1 MRKKKSTVNDRIL
14 QIQSDR
20 RLLPHVPD
28 PEEIRHV
35 LDRRS
40 DLNQD
45 GQKPQHARFAGR
57 RYLANFPVTLTL
69 RGKGRK
75 SFHAVCQDVSQTG
88 MQLLVPKGML
98 PSDFEV
104 GETCGLNFN
113 LQPGILQEGTE
124 KRYRIKAD
132 VVRIATEKDRFA
144 VKFHEPLY
152 SYRRRSKDGLLST
165 MATLLLLLVT
175 LVIVLMRSES
185 VLYFSQNQFL
195 YAYSI
200 ATAGFLLSRYLFGA
214 LYRPIP
220 VDPEYT
226 PSITIVIPCFNE
238 ETWIAQTIISC
249 LDQDYPLDKL
259 EIIIVDD
266 GSTDRSVEVIQ
277 ETVKKIWQEADR
289 FKTKERIR
297 VFLQKHNQG
306 KREAMA
312 LGINNARTELV
323 AFVDS
328 DSFLEPDAIRHLVQP
343 MSDPKMAGVSG
354 RTDVVNTYTNRLTKM
369 QSVRYYISFRI
380 IKAAEAYFDSVM
392 CLSGPLSCYRLVTV
406 REVLDEWL
414 HQTFMGRK
422 ATFGDDRSLTNFV
435 VKKNRTYY
443 QDTAICSTLVPNKH
457 RVFLKQQMRWKRS
470 WLRESLKAGAFMW
483 RKEPLMSL
491 SFYMGLL
498 IPLIAPLIMVY
509 NLVYV
514 PLKFHIFP
522 TTFLLG
528 ILMMS
533 LLMSFTQ
540 LLLKKSNL
548 WIYGIFFCL
557 YYETVLLW
565 QMPYAWV
572 TFWVSEWGTR
582 GNKKKRSKKRK
593 AQQAIIS
600 SASKSIS
607 S

>member
-1 MRKKKSTVNDRIL
+1 MRKKKSIVNDRIL

-75 SFHAVCQDVSQTG
+75 SFHAVCQNVSQTG

-220 VDPEYT
+220 VDLEYT

-582 GNKKKRSKKRK
+582 GSKKKRSKKRK
-593 AQQAIIS
+593 AQQASIS

>member
-1 MRKKKSTVNDRIL
+1 LHKKKVTVDDRII
-14 QIQSDR
+14 QIQPDR

-40 DLNQD
+40 DLPHD

-57 RYLANFPVTLTL
+57 RYQVSFPVTLSLQGSST
-69 RGKGRK
+69 RSIR
-75 SFHAVCQDVSQTG
+75 AVCQDISQTG
-88 MQLLVPKGML
+88 MQLVIPPGTVL
-98 PSDFEV
+98 PNLKK
-104 GETCGLNFN
+104 GETCRLNFN
-113 LQPGILQEGTE
+113 LLQGILQEGTE
-124 KRYRIKAD
+124 KRYHIKAD
-132 VVRIATEKDRFA
+132 VIRVTPEKDRLA
-144 VKFHEPLY
+144 VKFHQPLY
-152 SYRRRSKDGLLST
+152 SYRRKSKDSVLST
-165 MATLLLLLVT
+165 FATLFLLLVT
-175 LVIVLMRSES
+175 LVILLMRSES

-214 LYRPIP
+214 LYHPFP
-220 VDPEYT
+220 VDPNYT
-226 PSITIVIPCFNE
+226 PSVTIVIPCFNE
-238 ETWIAQTIISC
+238 ETWIKRTIISC
-249 LDQDYPLDKL
+249 LDQDYPPDKL

-277 ETVKKIWQEADR
+277 ETVMKLWQEADR
-289 FKTKERIR
+289 FKTKERVR

-312 LGINNARTELV
+312 LGINNAHTELI

-328 DSFLEPDAIRHLVQP
+328 DSFLEPDAIRQLVQP
-343 MSDPKMAGVSG
+343 MVDPKMAGVSG

-369 QSVRYYISFRI
+369 QSVRYFISFRI

-392 CLSGPLSCYRLVTV
+392 CLSGPLSCYRLENVK
-406 REVLDEWL
+406 EVLDEWRN
-414 HQTFMGRK
+414 QTFMGRK
-422 ATFGDDRSLTNFV
+422 ATFGDDRSLTNYV
-435 VKKNRTYY
+435 VKKHRTYY

-470 WLRESLKAGAFMW
+470 WLRESLRAGTFMW

-509 NLVYV
+509 NLIYV
-514 PLKFHIFP
+514 PVKFHIFP
-522 TTFLLG
+522 TTFILG

-540 LLLKKSNL
+540 LLLKKSSL
-548 WIYGIFFCL
+548 WVFGIYFCL
-557 YYETVLLW
+557 YYELILLW
-565 QMPYAWV
+565 QMPYAWI

-582 GNKKKRSKKRK
+582 GSKKKRNKRLK
-593 AQQAIIS
+593 TSQT
-600 SASKSIS
+600 SAAPVAKTTPF
-607 S
+607 